1 MREFQIG
8 IIGVG
13 TVAATHVK
21 AVAALPSVHIR
32 AVCDIKGR
40 NEISVPEG
48 AAYYQDYQEMLGAEK
63 LDAVHICLPHYL
75 HMPVMKAVAEHGIP
89 VLCEKPVGM
98 NFREVQE
105 MASYSEK
112 YGVPIAVCMQNR
124 WNNTFQALKT
134 AISGGEHGR
143 LIGLKAV
150 ALWSRDAAYYQR
162 APWRG
167 DMRFAGGGCLINQAV
182 HTLDQIIQIGGDI
195 ASVEGI
201 VTNVLDYDIDVE
213 DSSVSNV
220 VFRNGARALIIASNA
235 HVVNSTIEIEA
246 VTEKSIF
253 TIKDFKLYRAPA
265 SEPLDKT
272 LVAEDELMPGSKSY
286 YGAGHVHLIRDF
298 YSYLSGNDVP
308 FVTVEDAGRVIGL
321 IDLIRKSSREGR
333 RTEWEELYGEC

>member
-1 MREFQIG
+1 
-8 IIGVG
+8 
-13 TVAATHVK
+13 
-21 AVAALPSVHIR
+21 
-32 AVCDIKGR
+32 
-40 NEISVPEG
+40 
-48 AAYYQDYQEMLGAEK
+48 
-63 LDAVHICLPHYL
+63 
-75 HMPVMKAVAEHGIP
+75 MKA
-89 VLCEKPVGM
+89 
-98 NFREVQE
+98 
-105 MASYSEK
+105 
-112 YGVPIAVCMQNR
+112 
-124 WNNTFQALKT
+124 

-150 ALWSRDAAYYQR
+150 ALWSRDAAYYQK

-167 DMRFAGGGCLINQAV
+167 DMRYAGGGCLINQAV

-220 VFRNGARALIIASNA
+220 VFRNGVRALIIASNA

>member
-21 AVAALPSVHIR
+21 AIATLPLVHIK
-32 AVCDIKGR
+32 AVCDIKGKD
-40 NEISVPEG
+40 NIKVPEG
-48 AAYYQDYQEMLGAEK
+48 AVYYQNYQEMLSSEK

-98 NFREVQE
+98 NFQEVQE
-105 MASYSEK
+105 MSGYSKK
-112 YGVPIAVCMQNR
+112 YGVPIAVCLQNR
-124 WNNTFQALKT
+124 WNNTFRTLKT
-134 AISGGEHGR
+134 SVESGEHGR
-143 LIGLKAV
+143 LVGLKAV
-150 ALWSRDAAYYQR
+150 ALWSRDATYYQK

-182 HTLDQIIQIGGDI
+182 HTLDQLIQIGGDV

-220 VFRNGARALIIASNA
+220 VFRNGSRALIIASNA
-235 HVVNSTIEIEA
+235 HVMNSTIEIE
-246 VTEKSIF
+246 VVMEKSIL
-253 TIKDFKLYRAPA
+253 TIKDFKLYRAPV
-265 SEPLDKT
+265 SDPLDKT
-272 LVAEDELMPGSKSY
+272 IIAEDELMPGSKSY
-286 YGAGHVHLIRDF
+286 YGAGHVHLINDF
-298 YSYLSGNDVP
+298 YSYLNGNDVP
-308 FVTVEDAGRVIGL
+308 FITVEDAGRVIGL
-321 IDLIRKSSREGR
+321 IDLIRKSSCEGR
-333 RTEWEELYGEC
+333 RVEWEELYGEC